1 MTNEELIALRK
12 RLGLTQVEMADRMGL
27 STRALQVIEAGE
39 SLRGLHVAAAER
51 VALAV
56 AVERGDPM
64 LAPVTIRRE
73 ALELARMV
81 TG

>member
-1 MTNEELIALRK
+1 MRSLIALRK

-27 STRALQVIEAGE
+27 STRALQVIEASE
-39 SLRGLHVAAAER
+39 SLRGLHIAAAER

-64 LAPVTIRRE
+64 LAPVAIRRE